1 MNEEKE
7 DRKNGSAFDTSNT
20 GREKRFILCARATKS
35 AIKHP
40 FSRSCD
46 YRRANPSESGLTL
59 TNGETRAPLDRPR
72 DDPHTHMVESAESL

>member
-1 MNEEKE
+1 MRKKKKEK
-7 DRKNGSAFDTSNT
+7 T
-20 GREKRFILCARATKS
+20 GYLLTHPTRREKKRFILCARATKS

-59 TNGETRAPLDRPR
+59 TNGETRALLDRPR